1 MRRISYLFTLLL
13 LIVGA
18 VSAYAQT
25 PTATPIAV
33 EEVPDGYYF
42 IASTNESAYNL
53 TNPYIV
59 PNGDAAMKLVSQSAV
74 TTDIS
79 TSNVGIWYI
88 KKVEG
93 SGASSKYTIR
103 NIDGLYWVSGP
114 DCPLANRSTNVGY
127 YQFALTGTG
136 ANSYY
141 LKGAG
146 GDGNDKITN
155 ANPVWASNATT
166 FARTPSTGSTNYDK
180 WKLIPAG
187 VKDITINYTAGSRT
201 ISVVKSAVKVG
212 QEISTTFT
220 ADFYDSFTPENI
232 TVTSSEDSYA
242 VTCTT
247 SFPFE
252 FGKFYRLKLRE
263 KDTAYLTN
271 DTKED
276 GSSTNYKFRALSWN
290 GNVAA
295 DNVSTRNALSDANG
309 ELWQFK
315 PVEGTSNQVYLCSA
329 VGGYQV
335 YMSGTGNATK
345 AALKPVGTPFVCQKA
360 NTSYEHGFRLAAV
373 SDDNANLN
381 DIDGKLGYWT
391 PTGGGNEG
399 KSKTDAGSTFTVF
412 EPSELPIAVTT
423 IKATNTATNEVI
435 TFDTDNSLY
444 AVKTQTAGNV
454 VVKGANS
461 FFTVDD
467 SNSSLEG
474 TTLSVNYTST
484 APYVLS
490 GTTDETRHWQA
501 IRSRNDNGHY
511 LKLSGNNV
519 ASGPTKSAGSV
530 NRSSLSAIKAFNET
544 DEVQWGIV
552 PADGGFNRF
561 YLVNKAN
568 VTKKACLANET
579 QSTLVTFTD
588 KGTPFYLAAQPTL
601 AGYTGGFTIQP
612 NNSNTHA
619 VGDHCSDNLG
629 YWSTRGT
636 SELAD
641 GGSIFHADLLA
652 DCKAIV
658 DAQTGDESYVGSLAP
673 SVPTALNALNGSGDQ
688 ASITAYLAKYDELLT
703 EQSSF
708 MAPNASKIYYIH
720 PNRISGNSFAAFTNA
735 IADAEGTVNQ
745 GSGNYPNE
753 RLLTFTQTETPSV
766 YVRFV
771 PKNNGEYYL
780 IQDVNSS
787 LYYSYYADRSDAKD
801 NNKLYLVANADYA
814 GHYTIHN
821 AFDGVLGHVGLKE
834 ILATDVKKQYLWCR
848 GGSASQA
855 EEYPME
861 FHSAYWNN
869 ATVLDENGVEPGCAY
884 QVKAVESYTAA
895 ISAAGYASLCLPF
908 SVTLPENGL
917 TAYKVTDINRDNN
930 NEMNLESVGS
940 TIPAGE
946 PVILQGAAGNHTLTI
961 NTDNGTKA
969 TNNILTG
976 ATVKRTG
983 ISEDYY
989 ALAKKTID
997 ETETVAFFR
1006 VSTTNMPANKAYL
1019 LKKNIPAQADN
1030 AAMFMFNFD
1039 GNGGEVTDINTATKA
1054 ETESNVYYDLNG
1066 RRVLYP
1072 SHGIYVKGNGQKV
1085 FIK

>member
-33 EEVPDGYYF
+33 EEVPTGYYF
-42 IASTNESAYNL
+42 IASTNGSAYDL
-53 TNPYIV
+53 ANPYIV
-59 PNGDAAMKLVSQSAV
+59 PNGGTAMKLVSQSAV
-74 TTDIS
+74 TTDLS

-114 DCPLANRSTNVGY
+114 NCPLANRSTNVGY
-127 YQFALTGTG
+127 YQFNLTETG

-232 TVTSSEDSYA
+232 TVTSEDSYA

-252 FGKFYRLKLRE
+252 FGKFYRLKLRYKE
-263 KDTAYLTN
+263 DTWNHADNTM
-271 DTKED
+271 ED
-276 GSSTNYKFRALSWN
+276 GSTTDYKLRALSWN
-290 GNVAA
+290 GNIAA
-295 DNVSTRNALSDANG
+295 DNVSTRNALSDVNG
-309 ELWQFK
+309 QLWQFK
-315 PVEGTSNQVYLCSA
+315 PVEGKINQVYLCSA

-335 YMSGTGNATK
+335 YMSNANDGTK
-345 AALKPVGTPFVCQKA
+345 AAFKPVGTPFVCQKA
-360 NTSYEHGFRLAAV
+360 NTTYENGFRLAAV
-373 SDDNANLN
+373 SNDRANLN

-391 PTGGGNEG
+391 PTSGNLDN
-399 KSKTDAGSTFTVF
+399 SKTDGGSTFTIY
-412 EPSELPIAVTT
+412 EPSAQPIAVTT
-423 IKATNTATNEVI
+423 VKATNTATNEVI

-444 AVKTQTAGNV
+444 AVSTQKAGNV

-461 FFTVDD
+461 FFTIDD

-474 TTLSVNYTST
+474 TTLSINYTST

-501 IRSRNDNGHY
+501 IRSRNDNDHY
-511 LKLSGNNV
+511 LKLSGDKV

-530 NRSSLSAIKAFNET
+530 NRSSLSAIKTFNKT
-544 DEVQWGIV
+544 DEVQWAIV

-568 VTKKACLANET
+568 ATKKAYLPNET
-579 QSTLVTFTD
+579 DGALVTFTD

-601 AGYTGGFTIQP
+601 DGYTGGFTIQP
-612 NNSNTHA
+612 NNSNNHA
-619 VGDHCSDNLG
+619 VGDHFSDNLG
-629 YWSTRGT
+629 YWSTRNS

-658 DAQTGDESYVGSLAP
+658 DAQTGDESYVGSLAT
-673 SVPTALNALNGSGDQ
+673 SVPTTLNALNGSGDQ

-787 LYYSYYADRSDAKD
+787 LYYGYYADRSDANG
-801 NNKLYLVANADYA
+801 NNKLYLVANADFA

-821 AFDGVLGHVGLKE
+821 AFDGVPGHVGLKE

-895 ISAAGYASLCLPF
+895 ISPAGYASLCLPF
-908 SVTLPENGL
+908 SVTLPESGL
-917 TAYKVTDINRDNN
+917 TAYKVTAINRDNN
-930 NEMNLESVGS
+930 NEMNLESVGN

-946 PVILQGAAGNHTLTI
+946 PVILQGAAGNYTLTI
-961 NTDNGTKA
+961 NADNGTKV
-969 TNNILTG
+969 TGNILTG